1 MMVMM
6 VPHLRLR
13 MIFLLNSTAWQPWQC
28 WIPKGYILMRAIVL
42 VDKQP
47 PRMLLMN
54 NHMLNHAKKNHVR
67 ASLPIVLD
75 NVLDNPI

>member
-1 MMVMM
+1 
-6 VPHLRLR
+6 
-13 MIFLLNSTAWQPWQC
+13 
-28 WIPKGYILMRAIVL
+28 MRAIVL

-75 NVLDNPI
+75 NVLDRPIQTPNICW